1 MGNQVFYIWKSY
13 YRVPN
18 TSTEFANVNFLR
30 PLPLEEI
37 NLEAESAMK
46 EFVERYRPL
55 RQRTVREE
63 TTKGKTGA
71 LPLGVYTKQQDSTKV
86 DLLAD

>member
-1 MGNQVFYIWKSY
+1 M
-13 YRVPN
+13 
-18 TSTEFANVNFLR
+18 R
-30 PLPLEEI
+30 PLPSEEI
-37 NLEAESAMK
+37 NPETESAMK

-55 RQRTVREE
+55 RQMTVPEE

-71 LPLGVYTKQQDSTKV
+71 LPPATYRKQQDLTKV